1 MRPLDPRL
9 LRHARATRAY
19 LVFVGMV
26 GVALA
31 LLLVAQAALLA
42 RVITRVFL
50 DGANAGSVAP
60 ELRVLIVIV
69 TARAVLVGTR
79 EWVARRTAGR
89 VTGELR
95 GRLLA
100 RAVALGPVGLG
111 RERRGELTATATSGI
126 DALDRYFAG
135 YLPQLVL
142 AVVVPVVVLVRIL
155 PLDPTAVAIMVVTL
169 PLIPLFMALVGMAAR
184 GRTER
189 QWRLLSRLSAHFL
202 DVVEGLPTLRAF
214 GRSRAQAITIGRVS
228 DEYRSVTMG
237 TLRIAFLSAL
247 VLELLATLSVAL
259 VAVAVG
265 LRVVDGHL
273 ALEPALTVLVLAPE
287 VYLPLRLVGAR
298 FHDSMAGLEACDRAF
313 AVIETEPTVRSGTRP
328 APDLHRARIR
338 FDGVALTYPGRDR
351 PALDDVHTVI
361 EPGATVEVVGPSG
374 AGKSTLAASLL
385 RFLDPA
391 GGRLLIEPAD
401 GEPVDLHDLDAASWR
416 AQIAWLPQR
425 PQVLTATIAE
435 NVRLA
440 RPEASDDEVRA
451 ALRRAG
457 AAPFVDELPGGID
470 APVGERGATLSVG
483 QRQRLALARVFVRCA
498 ALVVVDEPT
507 AHLDAESEAAVTAA
521 LAQLADTC
529 TLVVLAHRPVLP
541 SAATLTLVVDDGR
554 IGAGSTAT
562 TSGSGR

>member
-1 MRPLDPRL
+1 VRPLDPRL

-19 LVFVGMV
+19 LVFVGVV
-26 GVALA
+26 GVAMA

-42 RVITRVFL
+42 RVITRAFL
-50 DGANAGSVAP
+50 DGADLAAVAR
-60 ELRVLIVIV
+60 ELRALVVVV
-69 TARAVLVGTR
+69 TARAVLVGAR

-95 GRLLA
+95 RRLLA

-111 RERRGELTATATSGI
+111 RERRGELAATATSGI
-126 DALDRYFAG
+126 DTLDRYFAG

-155 PLDPTAVAIMVVTL
+155 PIDPTAVAIMVVTL
-169 PLIPLFMALVGMAAR
+169 PLIPLFMVLVGMAAR

-214 GRSRAQAITIGRVS
+214 GRSRAQAVTIARVS
-228 DEYRSVTMG
+228 DEYRSVTMS
-237 TLRIAFLSAL
+237 TLRIAFLSAM

-265 LRVVDGHL
+265 LRVVDSHL

-298 FHDSMAGLEACDRAF
+298 FHDSMAGLEACERAF
-313 AVIETEPTVRSGTRP
+313 AVIETEPTVGSGPIP
-328 APDLHRARIR
+328 APDLRQSRIR
-338 FDGVALTYPGRDR
+338 FEGVTLTYPERDR
-351 PALDDVHTVI
+351 PALDHMHAVI

-374 AGKSTLAASLL
+374 AGKSTIAASLL

-391 GGRLLIEPAD
+391 SGRVVIEPPD
-401 GEPVDLHDLDAASWR
+401 GRPVDLRDLDAASWR

-425 PQVLTATIAE
+425 PQVLTTTIAE
-435 NVRLA
+435 NVRVA
-440 RPEASDDEVRA
+440 RPDASDDEVHE
-451 ALRRAG
+451 ALRCAG
-457 AAPFVDELPGGID
+457 ATSFVDELPEGI
-470 APVGERGATLSVG
+470 AALVGERGATLSVG
-483 QRQRLALARVFVRCA
+483 QCQRLALARVFLRRA
-498 ALVVVDEPT
+498 AFVLVDEPT
-507 AHLDAESEAAVTAA
+507 AHLDAESEAAVLAA
-521 LAQLADTC
+521 LADLAGTC

-541 SAATLTLVVDDGR
+541 MTATLTLVVDDGR
-554 IGAGSTAT
+554 VGAGPTAAAT
-562 TSGSGR
+562 GGGR